1 MEESKNISVDK
12 ILLENI
18 FSKIIIKA
26 VMYNFQIL
34 KMLSFESKAVCFS
47 YTDIYLSTNFNDL
60 INIFS

>member
-34 KMLSFESKAVCFS
+34 KMLSFESKVVYFS
-47 YTDIYLSTNFNDL
+47 YTDIYLSTYFNDL
-60 INIFS
+60 I